1 MTQDFNPKDMIA
13 YADKIAHEMVEE
25 MPDDEAI
32 LMVRDFIRVLAEWQP
47 AVHSKIGEPTMLA
60 ITALSTTRLFELA
73 FLKAY
78 SYSEKHVAAREAI
91 EKVFGEQS

>member
-1 MTQDFNPKDMIA
+1 MTQDFEPQDMIT
-13 YADKIAHEMVEE
+13 YADKIAHEMVED
-25 MPDDEAI
+25 MPEDEAV
-32 LMVRDFIRVLAEWQP
+32 LMVRDFVRVLTEWQP
-47 AVHSKIGEPTMLA
+47 AVHAQMDDPTMLA

-78 SYSEKHVAAREAI
+78 SYSEKQVAAREAI

>member
-1 MTQDFNPKDMIA
+1 MTEDFEAQDMIN
-13 YADKIAHEMVEE
+13 YAEKIAQEMVSA
-25 MPDDEAI
+25 MPDDEAV

-47 AVHSKIGEPTMLA
+47 AVHDQIGDPAMLA

-78 SYSEKHVAAREAI
+78 SYSERQVAAREAI
-91 EKVFGEQS
+91 EKVLGDSK

>member
-1 MTQDFNPKDMIA
+1 MTEDFEAQDMIN
-13 YADKIAHEMVEE
+13 YAEKIAQEMVTT
-25 MPDDEAI
+25 MPDDEAV

-47 AVHSKIGEPTMLA
+47 AVREQIGDPAMLA

-78 SYSEKHVAAREAI
+78 SYSERQVAAREAI
-91 EKVFGEQS
+91 EKVLGDSK